1 MTSTPS
7 WMRIMCTQ
15 HSGGDSQA
23 VYSCYLSIDDT
34 SSSSSH
40 RQVFSMSVLAVLVS
54 FVAMVNA
61 APPPARTLCLL
72 LKTVSKPR
80 LGI

>member
-1 MTSTPS
+1 
-7 WMRIMCTQ
+7 
-15 HSGGDSQA
+15 
-23 VYSCYLSIDDT
+23 
-34 SSSSSH
+34 
-40 RQVFSMSVLAVLVS
+40 MSVLAVLVS